1 MEASTTISIDCG
13 LPYPFTFNPHH
24 TALVSI
30 DMQRDFIDEGG
41 FGSMLGNDVSLL
53 KGIVPTVQT
62 LLQWARRMKL
72 MIIHTRE
79 SHLADLSDCP
89 TTKRKRGK
97 IGDQGPMGRILI
109 RREP

>member
-41 FGSMLGNDVSLL
+41 FGSMLG
-53 KGIVPTVQT
+53 
-62 LLQWARRMKL
+62 
-72 MIIHTRE
+72 
-79 SHLADLSDCP
+79 
-89 TTKRKRGK
+89 
-97 IGDQGPMGRILI
+97 
-109 RREP
+109 